1 MKINVLYFSTLQ
13 DLAGGSEI
21 EESLAPDRDWT
32 LGDLLET
39 LFSRHPKLRDWDGRL
54 LLAVNQ
60 EWAERDR
67 SLADGD
73 EVAIMPPV
81 QGG

>member
-1 MKINVLYFSTLQ
+1 MTVRVLYFSVLQ
-13 DLAGGSEI
+13 DLTGTAEWDETLS
-21 EESLAPDRDWT
+21 ADREWT
-32 LGDLLET
+32 LGALLERLWERT
-39 LFSRHPKLRDWDGRL
+39 PALRDWDGRL

-60 EWAERDR
+60 HWADR
-67 SLADGD
+67 GRVLADGD

>member
-1 MKINVLYFSTLQ
+1 MTVRVLYFSVLQ
-13 DLAGGSEI
+13 DLTGTAEWD
-21 EESLAPDRDWT
+21 EMLPTDREWT
-32 LGDLLET
+32 LGDLLERLWERT
-39 LFSRHPKLRDWDGRL
+39 PALRDWDGRL

-60 EWAERDR
+60 RWADR
-67 SLADGD
+67 GRPLVDGD